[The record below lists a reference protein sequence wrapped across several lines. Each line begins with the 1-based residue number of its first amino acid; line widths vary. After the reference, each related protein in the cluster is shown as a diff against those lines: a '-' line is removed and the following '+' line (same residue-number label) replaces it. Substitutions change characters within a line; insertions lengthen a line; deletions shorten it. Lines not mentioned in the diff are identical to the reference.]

1 MERNFRGKKCNE
13 NLNAVNNQTGKNQHM
28 DKSQTF
34 QASACVLLSHAAY
47 QCLSWLRF
55 PYYPRMD
62 KGAKREIWHSFTF
75 LVVQASPVLV
85 FPPPTT
91 RARWNFRGPKR
102 NRVELGSSSQI
113 SGWASH
119 RGLSVCLPACRVV
132 VVSLSTHL
140 LWLPSCLQRDP
151 WGQDACAFC
160 SVHAV

>member
-1 MERNFRGKKCNE
+1 MAVPWGVCCLRINTGRNKTSFQIIYSPSDTTVWMTELILSPILDKVPSVERNFRGKKCNE
-13 NLNAVNNQTGKNQHM
+13 NLNAVNNQTGQKNQHM

-85 FPPPTT
+85 FP
-91 RARWNFRGPKR
+91 
-102 NRVELGSSSQI
+102 SQQHVRDGI
-113 SGWASH
+113 SGG
-119 RGLSVCLPACRVV
+119 RKE
-132 VVSLSTHL
+132 TE
-140 LWLPSCLQRDP
+140 
-151 WGQDACAFC
+151 
-160 SVHAV
+160 